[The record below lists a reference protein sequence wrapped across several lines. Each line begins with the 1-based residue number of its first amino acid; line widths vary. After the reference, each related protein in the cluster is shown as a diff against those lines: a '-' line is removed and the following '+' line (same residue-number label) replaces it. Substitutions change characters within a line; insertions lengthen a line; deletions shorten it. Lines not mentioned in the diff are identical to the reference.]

1 MPTHLKHQIEEQ
13 TTKEYYRAR
22 QDLVEQDGWRDLV
35 EELKN
40 LESLYNKLDS
50 IESEKDLWF
59 AKGQLSILRQ
69 VLSLEDTTKRAAEE
83 LDFI

>member
-1 MPTHLKHQIEEQ
+1 MQTHSEEQ
-13 TTKEYYRAR
+13 TTEEYYRAR

>member
-1 MPTHLKHQIEEQ
+1 MPTHSEEQ
-13 TTKEYYRAR
+13 TTEEYYRAR
-22 QDLVEQDGWRDLV
+22 QDLIEQDGWRDLV

-69 VLSLEDTTKRAAEE
+69 ILSLKETTKRAAEE

>member
-1 MPTHLKHQIEEQ
+1 MQTHLEEQ

-40 LESLYNKLDS
+40 LKEIYSKIDS
-50 IESEKDLWF
+50 VESERDLWF
-59 AKGQLSILRQ
+59 AKGQVSILRQ
-69 VLSLEDTTKRAAEE
+69 MIALEEATKLAVEE
-83 LDFI
+83 LDI

>member
-1 MPTHLKHQIEEQ
+1 MQTQEEIVDDQ
-13 TTKEYYRAR
+13 TKKFYRDR
-22 QDLVEQDGWRDLV
+22 TDLVEQDGWRDLI

-40 LESLYNKLDS
+40 LEEIYNKLDS

-69 VLSLEDTTKRAAEE
+69 MLSLEDTAKRAVEE
-83 LDFI
+83 LDI

>member
-1 MPTHLKHQIEEQ
+1 MPTHSEEQ
-13 TTKEYYRAR
+13 TTEEYYRAR
-22 QDLVEQDGWRDLV
+22 QDLIEQDGWRDLV

-59 AKGQLSILRQ
+59 AKGQVSILRQ
-69 VLSLEDTTKRAAEE
+69 MIALEEATKLAVEE
-83 LDFI
+83 LDIM

>member
-1 MPTHLKHQIEEQ
+1 MPTHSEEQ
-13 TTKEYYRAR
+13 TTEEYYRAR

-59 AKGQLSILRQ
+59 AKGQLSIVRQ
-69 VLSLEDTTKRAAEE
+69 ILSLEDTTKRAAEE

>member
-1 MPTHLKHQIEEQ
+1 MPTHLDEQ
-13 TTKEYYRAR
+13 TTKEYYKAR
-22 QDLVEQDGWRDLV
+22 QDLIEQDGWKDLV

-40 LESLYNKLDS
+40 LETLYNQIDS

>member
-1 MPTHLKHQIEEQ
+1 MLTHLDEQ
-13 TTKEYYRAR
+13 TTKEYYKAR

-40 LESLYNKLDS
+40 LETLYNKLDS

-69 VLSLEDTTKRAAEE
+69 ILSLEDAAKLAVEE
-83 LDFI
+83 LDI